1 MTPDTP
7 TKAVHERL
15 HAVLKR
21 AHAVHQA
28 TAAIASTVYSGP
40 VAPPAPMVGQSV
52 GSAAP
57 GGAA

>member
-28 TAAIASTVYSGP
+28 TAAIASTAYSGP
-40 VAPPAPMVGQSV
+40 VAPPLAPPSGQ
-52 GSAAP
+52 AAAKQA

>member
-28 TAAIASTVYSGP
+28 TAAIASTAYSGP
-40 VAPPAPMVGQSV
+40 VTPAAGTESAPPLRAT
-52 GSAAP
+52 P
-57 GGAA
+57 GVTP